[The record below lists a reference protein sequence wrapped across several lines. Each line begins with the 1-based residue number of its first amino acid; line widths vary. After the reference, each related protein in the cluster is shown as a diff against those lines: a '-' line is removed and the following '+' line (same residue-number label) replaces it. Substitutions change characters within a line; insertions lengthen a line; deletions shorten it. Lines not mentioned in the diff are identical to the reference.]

1 MKIQKSG
8 TSYSKIVGISEKLQ
22 KLNKQSGK
30 EYLFL
35 NRGIN
40 AVQNIDLTEVVK
52 NIDFNSND
60 IQVYP
65 LNRGKPCLRKAI
77 NQIYFQNK
85 ASIDN
90 IFITPSAS
98 SGLDLTFQIL
108 GTDCFFL
115 SSYFW
120 GTYKKIISIRGK
132 KCSFYT
138 DITTLTDN
146 LAELKHKAV
155 VICDPNNPIGNK
167 LDDDILLDIIVKLN
181 QNSTTV
187 IFDSPYRRVFYDDN
201 DRFYNHLMDL
211 ENVIIVESF
220 SKSLGLSGQRI
231 GFIHTTNRDFL
242 DEANTR
248 LLFQSVGANGFAQI
262 LVCKLLTTPEGKK
275 AVTNFKT
282 ATAQAIAENIAYL
295 RKRNFLAET
304 FYENS
309 RPMGIFV
316 IVNRGE
322 DELLKHRIGSISLE
336 YFTETQKEN
345 AKKYARI
352 CVSVPHNKLKCYFD
366 KIQ

>member
-1 MKIQKSG
+1 MKIQKCG

-22 KLNKQSGK
+22 KLSKESGK
-30 EYLFL
+30 DYLFL

-40 AVQNIDLTEVVK
+40 AVQNIDLTQVVK

-65 LNRGKPCLRKAI
+65 LNRGIPSLRQAI

-85 ASIDN
+85 TTTDN

-108 GTDCFFL
+108 GNDCFFL
-115 SSYFW
+115 SSYYW

-132 KCSFYT
+132 KNCIYT
-138 DITTLTDN
+138 DICSLNKN
-146 LAELKHKAV
+146 LDELKHKAV
-155 VICDPNNPIGNK
+155 VICDPNNPLGNK
-167 LDDDILLDIIVKLN
+167 VDDEILLDIITKLN
-181 QNSTTV
+181 RNSTTV
-187 IFDSPYRRVFYDDN
+187 IFDSPYRRVFYDDT
-201 DRFYNHLMDL
+201 DTFYQHLINL

-231 GFIHTTNRDFL
+231 GFIHTGNQEFL

-262 LVCKLLTTPEGKK
+262 LVRDLLTTPQGKK
-275 AVTNFKT
+275 AVADFKKT
-282 ATAQAIAENIAYL
+282 TTDAIAKNIAYL
-295 RKRNFLAET
+295 QSKSFLAEE

-309 RPMGIFV
+309 RPTGIFV
-316 IVNRGE
+316 IVNQTE
-322 DELLKHRIGSISLE
+322 AQLLKHCIGSISLA
-336 YFTETQKEN
+336 YFTETQKEK
-345 AKKYARI
+345 AKNYSRI
-352 CVSVPHNKLKCYFD
+352 CVSVPHNDFKRYFD
-366 KIQ
+366 NI